1 MIYKGPFKDI
11 IYPAQSREP
20 SVARYRIVLAK
31 NPKLVRAF
39 VHLVTGE
46 PSQPRRTDLP
56 TALDVVLNRIVES
69 ELTGVRHDCMR
80 LVVQSDERLIDYPIG
95 FNALE
100 VKRPRDVMSRPPRT
114 SDEPIHIRSHDVV
127 GGAVAFYVDQDG
139 GKPASAIVE
148 RLLLR

>member
-1 MIYKGPFKDI
+1 MIYKGPFKDNI
-11 IYPAQSREP
+11 
-20 SVARYRIVLAK
+20 VAD
-31 NPKLVRAF
+31 
-39 VHLVTGE
+39 E
-46 PSQPRRTDLP
+46 PSQPQCTDLP

-80 LVVQSDERLIDYPIG
+80 LVVQSDETLIGYPIG

-100 VKRPRDVMSRPPRT
+100 VKRPRDAMSRQPRT

-127 GGAVAFYVDQDG
+127 GGAVAFYVDQDE